1 MVKSNLMIALTL
13 AWVIAGC
20 TPAPVRVSLKDP
32 GSPKQD
38 DSDSVKDDN
47 QSIDDNGTSDTD
59 ETEPVDVPD
68 DKDEDKD
75 ELENKMEDKKDPLPE
90 PTPAPQPKTEDI
102 AAPAVRTEG
111 MIVYFLH
118 GEAKTQA
125 EKDAHARIR
134 KTMDKAV
141 AYYNKYTNLYQ
152 SVDVYY
158 DPGVPTA
165 QAHPGNNGGPGQ
177 ISFGGQIEE
186 HTGFHE
192 LAHTFGVGF
201 WGNVMRD
208 GFFHGDKTNAV
219 IRKISNDPNAVINGD
234 GQHFWPYGLNFAG
247 ELKSDKDLIFNAKV
261 TEAINRDIAAQRVN
275 FNSLPLTETYQFIP

>member
-1 MVKSNLMIALTL
+1 MVKTNLMIAMAL
-13 AWVIAGC
+13 AWVVIGC
-20 TPAPVRVSLKDP
+20 SPAPVRVALKDP

-38 DSDSVKDDN
+38 NSDSVPDEN
-47 QSIDDNGTSDTD
+47 QSSDQD
-59 ETEPVDVPD
+59 QVE
-68 DKDEDKD
+68 DEDEIVSD
-75 ELENKMEDKKDPLPE
+75 EITNDEEGEGKKEAESTEKPVPE
-90 PTPAPQPKTEDI
+90 PIPAPEPKPEDI
-102 AAPAVRTEG
+102 LQPAVRTEG

-247 ELKSDKDLIFNAKV
+247 ELKSEKDLIFNAKV
-261 TEAINRDIAAQRVN
+261 TEAINRDIASQRVN
-275 FNSLPLTETYQFIP
+275 FNSLPLTENYQFIP